1 MLRYKEIFLG
11 SQCNNKCPYC
21 PVCHKDVPQ
30 PDFNSLLDSLKKR
43 EDDNVDRDSAP
54 VSSLDRGLKTPR
66 PGFKMEDLEAERAGA
81 KRTES

>member
-1 MLRYKEIFLG
+1 MYE
-11 SQCNNKCPYC
+11 
-21 PVCHKDVPQ
+21 DE
-30 PDFNSLLDSLKKR
+30 PDDYYYEEVVKR